1 MKHISA
7 KAHQILNDPE
17 LLRIQQEGYDML
29 DALLDG
35 REDEHPFL
43 REYTPSICGYNG
55 RSGFDMSPEKEPL
68 AYTDPES
75 WVIECLEDMAAYA
88 EKWERK
94 PWFEPFCMEYGIFGV
109 HFIDRIFGAEVYFHA
124 PGQWDAKPLKTPVG
138 TLEMP
143 DWQNTETWK
152 MAEIA
157 AKTFAAQNV
166 ALPAFGLP
174 TIASA
179 LNIGMN
185 LFGGELLIAMME
197 EPEAAAHD
205 LKIINDVLIAVH
217 KRFRELLPS
226 AQIKP
231 VGSMFRTLPDGYG
244 QLCGCSC
251 QLLSG
256 DLYAEMVAPLD
267 EDLLDVFPKGGM
279 IHLCGTH
286 TQHLDTWVNMPQLK
300 VYQIGRFDFEQY
312 NARKRADQLL
322 YFFPA
327 DERKNEFPCMEL
339 VDYAMSVTG
348 GERMVIMSA
357 VPPQKKRGK

>member
-7 KAHQILNDPE
+7 KAHRILNDPE
-17 LLRIQQEGYDML
+17 LVRIQQAGYDML
-29 DALLDG
+29 DALLEG
-35 REDEHPFL
+35 KEAEHPFL

-55 RSGFDMSPEKEPL
+55 RSGFDLSPEKEPL

-75 WVIECLEDMAAYA
+75 WVIECLEDMASYA
-88 EKWERK
+88 EKRERK
-94 PWFEPFCMEYGIFGV
+94 PWFEPFCLEFGIFGV
-109 HFIDRIFGAEVYFHA
+109 HFIDRIFGAAPFYHP
-124 PGQWDAKPLKTPVG
+124 PGQWDVKQLAMHVG
-138 TLEMP
+138 SLAYP
-143 DWQNTETWK
+143 DWENSEAWRLAET
-152 MAEIA
+152 A
-157 AKTFAAQNV
+157 ARTFAAQEV

-179 LNIGMN
+179 LNIGTN
-185 LFGGELLIAMME
+185 LFGSELLMAMVE
-197 EPEAAAHD
+197 EPESAAHD
-205 LKIINDVLIAVH
+205 LKVINDVLIAIH
-217 KRFRELLPS
+217 RKFRALLPS

-256 DLYAEMVAPLD
+256 DLYREMVAPLD
-267 EDLLDVFPKGGM
+267 AALLDVFPKGGM
-279 IHLCGTH
+279 IHLCGSH
-286 TQHLDTWVNMPQLK
+286 TQHLDTWVNMPQLR
-300 VYQIGRFDFEQY
+300 VYQIGRFDFEEY
-312 NARKRADQLL
+312 AARKRADQLL

-357 VPPQKKRGK
+357 VPPQKKRSK